1 MRLHALAALVLLGAC
16 ATPYAR
22 VKDAKTIE
30 QARALL
36 GSYEPKVTPYP
47 PNAEAWYF
55 GKNEC
60 VLFVDGALRL
70 SKSSSTQLEGG
81 VAVRPDEQK
90 QVLCAPSELKP

>member
-1 MRLHALAALVLLGAC
+1 MRLLPLAMLLLAAC
-16 ATPYAR
+16 ATPWAR

-30 QARALL
+30 AARALL
-36 GSYEPKVTPYP
+36 GGYEPQVTTYP

-70 SKSSSTQLEGG
+70 SKSSYTSHDG
-81 VAVRPDEQK
+81 VSARAAQQK
-90 QVLCAPSELKP
+90 QVLCAPSELH